1 MNNFTGFADAII
13 GLQWGDEGK
22 AKIVDLLSK
31 NYDYTIRVQ
40 GGANAGHTVVHKEKK
55 FIFHLIPSSVLNEN
69 SISIIGNGV
78 VFDPKVFVEELSAL
92 RSFDENIDKRIVI
105 SDKATLVLP
114 IHRKIDTIR
123 DEILKI
129 GTTRRGI
136 GPAYESKVAR
146 VAIKLFDLVTDDWL
160 KKLKLLIKYYGYDPD
175 GQEFKENKDFILKYK
190 PYILPFLDDGERLV
204 IKALSENKKILCE
217 GAQGAGLDI
226 DFGTYPYVTSSNT
239 IISSIFSG
247 GGIPLRSLKNVFGL
261 FKIYCT
267 RVGNGPFP
275 TEIKDELADKIR
287 DEGREFGSTTGRPRR
302 IGWLDLPMIKYYAR
316 LTGTSHLILTKAD
329 IFLTLSSFK
338 VCVAYQN
345 NSTLNIIDEYPPAS
359 IHLHT
364 PIYKEFKGFTGFDS
378 KEFKDFIDFVES
390 YLNLPIYMVSTGAEK
405 DDYIILHPELYSI

>member
-1 MNNFTGFADAII
+1 MNSKLGYADAIV

-22 AKIVDLLSK
+22 AKIVDLLSQ

-55 FIFHLIPSSVLNEN
+55 FIFHLIPSSVLNEK
-69 SISIIGNGV
+69 SVSIIGNGV
-78 VFDPKVFVEELSAL
+78 VFDPKVFLEELDSL
-92 RSFDENIDKRIVI
+92 RNFDKNIDKRIVI

-114 IHRKIDTIR
+114 IHKKIDAIR

-129 GTTRRGI
+129 GTTKRGI

-146 VAIKLFDLVTDDWL
+146 VAIKLFDLVADDWL
-160 KKLKLLIKYYGYDPD
+160 KKLKLLIQYYGYDPD
-175 GQEFKENKDFILKYK
+175 GKEFNENKNFILKYK
-190 PYILPFLDDGERLV
+190 PYILPFIDDSERMV
-204 IKALSENKKILCE
+204 IKALSEGKKILCE
-217 GAQGAGLDI
+217 GAQGAALDI

-239 IISSIFSG
+239 IVSSIFSG
-247 GGIPLRSLKNVFGL
+247 GGIPLRSLRNVFGL

-275 TEIKDELADKIR
+275 TEISDELANKIR
-287 DEGREFGSTTGRPRR
+287 DDGREYGSTTGRPRR
-302 IGWLDLPMIKYYAR
+302 IGWLDLPMLKYYAR

-329 IFLTLSSFK
+329 IFSNFPEFK

-345 NSTLNIIDEYPPAS
+345 NSTLDVIEEYPPAS

-364 PIYKEFKGFTGFDS
+364 PVYKVFKGFTSFDS
-378 KEFKDFIDFVES
+378 VEFKHFISFIEE
-390 YLNLPIYMVSTGAEK
+390 YLNLPVYMVSTGPEK
-405 DDYIILHPELYSI
+405 DEYLILKPDIYQN

>member
-1 MNNFTGFADAII
+1 MSKCGFADAII

-22 AKIVDLLSK
+22 AKIVDLLSDK
-31 NYDYTIRVQ
+31 YDYTIRVQ

-78 VFDPKVFVEELSAL
+78 VFDLKIFFEELDAL
-92 RSFDENIDKRIVI
+92 KNFDKNIEKRIIV

-114 IHRKIDTIR
+114 IHKKIDTIR

-146 VAIKLFDLVTDDWL
+146 VAIKLFDLVYDDWL
-160 KKLKLLIKYYGYDPD
+160 KKLKLLIQYYGFDPD
-175 GQEFKENKDFILKYK
+175 KEDFEENKEYILKYK
-190 PYILPFLDDGERLV
+190 SRILPFIDDGERL
-204 IKALSENKKILCE
+204 ILKALSEGKKILCE

-226 DFGTYPYVTSSNT
+226 DFGTYPFVTSSNT
-239 IISSIFSG
+239 IVSSIFSG
-247 GGIPLRSLKNVFGL
+247 GAIPLRSLRNVFGL

-287 DEGREFGSTTGRPRR
+287 NEGREFGSTTGRPRR

-316 LTGTSHLILTKAD
+316 LSGVTHLILTKPD
-329 IFLTLSSFK
+329 IFFILPNFK
-338 VCVAYQN
+338 VCIGYQN
-345 NSTLNIIDEYPPAS
+345 NSTLNVIDEYPPAS
-359 IHLHT
+359 IHMHT
-364 PIYKEFKGFTGFDS
+364 PIYKEFKGFTNFYS
-378 KEFKDFIDFVES
+378 KEFKEFINFVEN
-390 YLNLPIYMVSTGAEK
+390 YLTIPVYMVSTGPEK
-405 DDYIILHPELYSI
+405 DQYIVLHPEIYEI

>member
-1 MNNFTGFADAII
+1 MNSKLGYADAIV

-22 AKIVDLLSK
+22 AKIVDLLSQ

-55 FIFHLIPSSVLNEN
+55 FIFHLIPSSVLNEK
-69 SISIIGNGV
+69 SVSIIGNGV
-78 VFDPKVFVEELSAL
+78 VFDPKVFLEELDSL
-92 RSFDENIDKRIVI
+92 RNFDKNIDKRIVI

-114 IHRKIDTIR
+114 IHKKIDAIR

-129 GTTRRGI
+129 GTTKRGI

-146 VAIKLFDLVTDDWL
+146 VAIKLFDLVADDWL
-160 KKLKLLIKYYGYDPD
+160 KKLKLLIQYYGYDPD
-175 GQEFKENKDFILKYK
+175 GKEFNENKNFILKYK
-190 PYILPFLDDGERLV
+190 PYILPFIDDSERMV
-204 IKALSENKKILCE
+204 IKALSEGKKILCE
-217 GAQGAGLDI
+217 GAQGAALDI

-239 IISSIFSG
+239 IVSSIFSG
-247 GGIPLRSLKNVFGL
+247 GGIPLRSLRNVFGL

-275 TEIKDELADKIR
+275 TEIFFFL
-287 DEGREFGSTTGRPRR
+287 GG
-302 IGWLDLPMIKYYAR
+302 IGWLDLPMLKYYAR

-329 IFLTLSSFK
+329 IFSNFPEFK

-345 NSTLNIIDEYPPAS
+345 NSTLDVIEEYPPAS

-364 PIYKEFKGFTGFDS
+364 PVYKVFKGFTSFDS
-378 KEFKDFIDFVES
+378 VEFKHFISFIEE
-390 YLNLPIYMVSTGAEK
+390 YLNLPVYMVSTGPEK
-405 DDYIILHPELYSI
+405 DEYLILKPDIYQN

>member
-1 MNNFTGFADAII
+1 MSFEKGYVDAIV

-22 AKIVDLLSK
+22 AKIVDLLSS

-55 FIFHLIPSSVLNEN
+55 FIFHIIPSSVLNDK

-78 VFDPKVFVEELSAL
+78 VFDPKIFVEELSSL
-92 RSFDENIDKRIVI
+92 KSFDKNIEKRIVI

-114 IHRKIDTIR
+114 IHKKIDEIR

-129 GTTRRGI
+129 GTTKRGI

-160 KKLKLLIKYYGYDPD
+160 KKLKLLIQYYGYDPD
-175 GQEFKENKDFILKYK
+175 GEEFNENKKFILKYK
-190 PYILPFLDDGERLV
+190 PKILPFIDDTERMV
-204 IKALSENKKILCE
+204 VKALNENKKILCE
-217 GAQGAGLDI
+217 GAQGAALDI

-247 GGIPLRSLKNVFGL
+247 GGIPLRSLRYIFGL

-275 TEIKDELADKIR
+275 TELNDELANKIR
-287 DEGREFGSTTGRPRR
+287 DEGREYGSTTGRPRR
-302 IGWLDLPMIKYYAR
+302 IGWLDLPMLKYYAR

-329 IFLTLSSFK
+329 IFCNLEYFK

-345 NSTLNIIDEYPPAS
+345 NTTLEVIEEYPPAS

-364 PIYKEFKGFTGFDS
+364 PIYKEFKGFSSLDS
-378 KEFKDFIDFVES
+378 KEFNEFIKFIEE
-390 YLNLPIYMVSTGAEK
+390 YLNLPIYMVSTGPEK
-405 DDYIILHPELYSI
+405 EKYTILKPEIYNN

>member
-1 MNNFTGFADAII
+1 MNNQKGYVDAIV

-22 AKIVDLLSK
+22 AKIVDLLSH

-78 VFDPKVFVEELSAL
+78 VFDPKVFTEELESL
-92 RSFDENIDKRIVI
+92 KSFDKNIEKRIII

-114 IHRKIDTIR
+114 IHKKVDVIR
-123 DEILKI
+123 DELLKI
-129 GTTRRGI
+129 GTTKRGI

-146 VAIKLFDLVTDDWL
+146 VAIKLFDLVTEQWL
-160 KKLKLLIKYYGYDPD
+160 QKLKLLIQYYGFDPD
-175 GQEFKENKDFILKYK
+175 GEEFDENKNFILRYK
-190 PYILPFLDDGERLV
+190 NYILPFIDDGERLV
-204 IKALSENKKILCE
+204 VKALSENKKILCE

-239 IISSIFSG
+239 IISSVFSG
-247 GGIPLRSLKNVFGL
+247 GGIPLRSLRYVFGL

-275 TEIKDELADKIR
+275 TEIKNEMAEKIR
-287 DEGREFGSTTGRPRR
+287 DEGREYGSTTGRPRR

-329 IFLTLSSFK
+329 IFTGLQSFK

-345 NSTLNIIDEYPPAS
+345 NDSLKIIEEYPPAS

-364 PIYKEFKGFTGFDS
+364 PVYKEFLGFNDFKS
-378 KEFKDFIDFVES
+378 KEFKEFINFIEK
-390 YLNLPIYMVSTGAEK
+390 YLSIPVYMISTGPEK
-405 DDYIILHPELYSI
+405 DEYKILKPRIYKN

>member
-1 MNNFTGFADAII
+1 MNRDYGFADAIV

-22 AKIVDLLSK
+22 AKIVDLLSS

-78 VFDPKVFVEELSAL
+78 VFDPKVFLEEISSL
-92 RSFDENIDKRIVI
+92 RNFDKNIDKRIVV

-114 IHRKIDTIR
+114 IHKKIDIIR
-123 DEILKI
+123 DEMLKI

-146 VAIKLFDLVTDDWL
+146 VAIKLFDLVTDDWMR
-160 KKLKLLIKYYGYDPD
+160 KLKTLIQYYGYDEE
-175 GQEFKENKDFILKYK
+175 GEEYIENKNFIMKYK
-190 PYILPFLDDGERLV
+190 QHILPFLDDGERLV

-247 GGIPLRSLKNVFGL
+247 GGIPLRSLRHVFGL

-287 DEGREFGSTTGRPRR
+287 GEGREYGSTTGRPRR
-302 IGWLDLPMIKYYAR
+302 IGWLDLPMLKYYSR

-329 IFLTLSSFK
+329 IFFSLQSFK
-338 VCVAYQN
+338 VCVGYQN
-345 NSTLNIIDEYPPAS
+345 NATLEIIEEYPPAS

-364 PIYKEFKGFTGFDS
+364 PVYKEFKGFTNFDS
-378 KEFKDFIDFVES
+378 TEFNDFIEYVEK
-390 YLNLPIYMVSTGAEK
+390 YLNLPIYMISTGPEK
-405 DDYIILHPELYSI
+405 EQYIIRHPDIYQI

>member
-1 MNNFTGFADAII
+1 MNNQKGYVDAIV

-22 AKIVDLLSK
+22 AKIVDLLSQ

-40 GGANAGHTVVHKEKK
+40 GGANAGHTVVQKEKK

-78 VFDPKVFVEELSAL
+78 VFDPKVFIEELDSL
-92 RSFDENIDKRIVI
+92 RSFDKNIEKRIII

-114 IHRKIDTIR
+114 IHKKVDVIR
-123 DEILKI
+123 DELLKI
-129 GTTRRGI
+129 GTTKRGI

-146 VAIKLFDLVTDDWL
+146 VAIKLFDLVTEQWL
-160 KKLKLLIKYYGYDPD
+160 QKLKLLIQYYGYDPD
-175 GQEFKENKDFILKYK
+175 GEEFDENKNFILRYK
-190 PYILPFLDDGERLV
+190 NYLLPFIDDGERLV
-204 IKALSENKKILCE
+204 VKALSENKKILCE

-247 GGIPLRSLKNVFGL
+247 GGIPLRSLRYVFGL

-275 TEIKDELADKIR
+275 TEIKDEMADKIR
-287 DEGREFGSTTGRPRR
+287 NEGIEYGSTTGRPRR

-329 IFLTLSSFK
+329 IFTGLQSFK

-345 NSTLNIIDEYPPAS
+345 NDSLEIIEEYPPAS

-364 PIYKEFKGFTGFDS
+364 PVYKDFSGFNDCKS
-378 KEFKDFIDFVES
+378 KEFNEFINFIEK
-390 YLNLPIYMVSTGAEK
+390 YLSIPVYMVSTGPEK
-405 DDYIILHPELYSI
+405 DEYKILKPQIY